1 MDYIDQIA
9 KEIDKVAQSQIQ
21 RKRLRTLLDRVTK
34 ALRTH
39 SSKGAIEAVQA
50 ELDSIVDTADEIA
63 EEISRKIGE

>member
-1 MDYIDQIA
+1 MDYIDQIV

-34 ALRTH
+34 ALRTR

-63 EEISRKIGE
+63 EEISKKIGE